1 MYSEYAAT
9 NVTLSEAEVE
19 TFAIRDGICRATAIE
34 GVHPIHTITNSIQC
48 AQMMLD
54 TSNHS

>member
-19 TFAIRDGICRATAIE
+19 TFATIE

-48 AQMMLD
+48 AQMMFD
-54 TSNHS
+54 TPNHSQQRHTIAVV